1 MMLALLLVLVL
12 YSSQKL
18 PLGGPAGR
26 REKKPAIASA
36 NCNKKKK
43 TCQKIIR
50 FIYQCIV
57 KQQTHV
63 ALP

>member
-26 REKKPAIASA
+26 REKNRPSLVRTAIR
-36 NCNKKKK
+36 KKKNLSENY
-43 TCQKIIR
+43 TIHLSMYC
-50 FIYQCIV
+50 
-57 KQQTHV
+57 
-63 ALP
+63 

>member
-26 REKKPAIASA
+26 REKNRPSLVRTAIR
-36 NCNKKKK
+36 KKK